1 MNQKN
6 INDQNNF
13 AESMLKG
20 RMAETLVEELLRK
33 SGNTVYRFG
42 YEAILQNLSQIKKA
56 FDVSTE
62 VGKKIRALP
71 DFIVIDTKGD
81 PIFLEVK
88 FRANGVPH
96 DDTERLAR
104 IKKFW
109 NAKMIF
115 VNCSKKPFFMVSDPP
130 YFGEDGRFISKPL
143 IKEEGWK
150 IDREVYEKY
159 ESLVE
164 KYLGKAL
171 V

>member
-1 MNQKN
+1 MDQKN
-6 INDQNNF
+6 FD
-13 AESMLKG
+13 ESLLKG

-33 SGNTVYRFG
+33 SDNTVYRFG

-56 FDVSTE
+56 FDIHTE

-81 PIFLEVK
+81 SIFLEVK
-88 FRANGVPH
+88 FRTNGELH
-96 DDTERLAR
+96 DDDIKRLNR

-115 VNCSKKPFFMVSDPP
+115 VNCSQKPFFRISDPP
-130 YFGEDGRFISKPL
+130 YFDKNGKLISKPL
-143 IKEEGWK
+143 MEEDSWN
-150 IDREVYEKY
+150 IDPEVYKKY

-164 KYLGKAL
+164 KYLGKTL